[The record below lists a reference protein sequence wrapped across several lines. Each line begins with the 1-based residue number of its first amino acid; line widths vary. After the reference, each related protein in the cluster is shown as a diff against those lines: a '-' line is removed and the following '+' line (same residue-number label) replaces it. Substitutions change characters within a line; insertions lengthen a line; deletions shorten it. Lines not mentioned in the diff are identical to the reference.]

1 MAYDPSPLDT
11 SPTTIQTIK
20 AGGDKINENFTELP
34 NMLADKVDK
43 VVGKQLSTEDYT
55 TAEKDKLAGIEAGA
69 TANATD
75 AQLRDRTT
83 HTGTQPHTTITGLG
97 SSATADIGTDSG
109 EVIGTDEAREYF
121 DITPRTSV
129 QPTLS
134 SNFSRN
140 KHERYELYGNE
151 PKTILQQWDVNR
163 NSTATY
169 IDANGVLQTAAPHQ
183 PRIDYSSGEGRLLVE
198 GQSTNLLTWSEDFSN
213 SVWDKGSR
221 LTVSANVAIAPDNTV
236 TADKLVETL
245 TSESRI
251 LRQDATVSTGIEY
264 VLSGF
269 FKRAERSFVRISLF
283 NAFTSAGIALN
294 LDTGQLAVTNGAPED
309 YGVVDEGNG
318 WFRLWIK
325 GTATTNFTGQ
335 FFGIFPSTGLTITDI
350 TYQGDGTSGIYVW
363 GAQLEQT
370 SSPSSYIKTE
380 ASSVTRI
387 QDIITPKGDA

>member
-121 DITPRTSV
+121 DIAPRTSV

-134 SNFSRN
+134 SNFARN

-151 PKTILQQWDVNR
+151 PKTLLQQWDVDR

-169 IDANGVLQTAAPHQ
+169 FDANGVLQTAAVNQ
-183 PRIDYSSGEGRLLVE
+183 PRIDYSTGEGRLLVE
-198 GQSTNLLTWSEDFSN
+198 GQSTNLVLRSEDFGNAYWAKFNTSILQN
-213 SVWDKGSR
+213 QDV
-221 LTVSANVAIAPDNTV
+221 APDGSL
-236 TADKLVETL
+236 TADILVENTEL
-245 TSESRI
+245 SSHQVERNI
-251 LRQDATVSTGIEY
+251 GVFSTGTIFSGNVFLKKQGDSDRHIDLRIGRGGPEIIR
-264 VLSGF
+264 VDLSAASIVSIGDSIIHSEIMELVNGF
-269 FKRAERSFVRISLF
+269 FKISWTVSISSNSGGLVQYF
-283 NAFTSAGIALN
+283 NI
-294 LDTGQLAVTNGAPED
+294 
-309 YGVVDEGNG
+309 
-318 WFRLWIK
+318 RLIK
-325 GTATTNFTGQ
+325 DGDF
-335 FFGIFPSTGLTITDI
+335 I
-350 TYQGDGTSGIYVW
+350 YQGDGTSGVYIW
-363 GAQLEQT
+363 GAQLEQA

-380 ASSVTRI
+380 ASQVTRLA
-387 QDIITPKGDA
+387 DIITPKGDA